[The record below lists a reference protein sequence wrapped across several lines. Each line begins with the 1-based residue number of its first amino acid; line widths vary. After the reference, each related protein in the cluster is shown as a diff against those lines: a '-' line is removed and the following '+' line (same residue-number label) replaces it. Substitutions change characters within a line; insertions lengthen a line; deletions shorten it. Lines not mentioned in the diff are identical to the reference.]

1 MRSVWS
7 INTQGLK
14 HNHFA
19 SFPEEIVERCIRAGC
34 PKNGTVLDIFLG
46 TGTTLLVAEK
56 LGRNGIGIELNEEY
70 IEIAKER
77 LNTINKVKPK
87 RKLKKKENTQSLK
100 IIQHKLFE

>member
-1 MRSVWS
+1 MYKIINGDVREKIKELKKESV
-7 INTQGLK
+7 
-14 HNHFA
+14 
-19 SFPEEIVERCIRAGC
+19 
-34 PKNGTVLDIFLG
+34 
-46 TGTTLLVAEK
+46 
-56 LGRNGIGIELNEEY
+56 GRNGIGIELNEEY